1 MDSNIEEL
9 ENSLSFMR
17 GKLIK
22 TRKALESQDVW
33 VDVVKQDGN
42 TVRRKN
48 AAFDG
53 YHDLMRT
60 YLRALSE
67 YREAAKGDASR
78 SASVVK
84 FERFAK
90 TMNRAADA

>member
-1 MDSNIEEL
+1 MDSNLEEL
-9 ENSLSFMR
+9 ESSLSFMR
-17 GKLIK
+17 KKLVE
-22 TRKALESQDVW
+22 TRKALDDQDVW

-60 YLRALSE
+60 YLRALAE

-84 FERFAK
+84 FEKFAK
-90 TMNRAADA
+90 TMKRAADA